1 MKEGITMYNKS
12 NANVISAISYLTW
25 VGFIVALIMRDKTD
39 SFTTFHLNQA
49 LVLNILSIVGGAVAI
64 IPLVGGI
71 ASTIVS
77 AAVFVLWCIGIYRAF
92 VWSTEPLPVI
102 GDIHLIG

>member
-1 MKEGITMYNKS
+1 MNNRS
-12 NANVISAISYLTW
+12 NVIAAVSYITW
-25 VGFIVALIMRDKTD
+25 IGFVAALVMRDSND
-39 SFTTFHLNQA
+39 NYVTFHMNQA
-49 LVLNILSIVGGAVAI
+49 LVLNILEMIGGVLAVF
-64 IPLVGGI
+64 PLIGGI